1 GSPRTACLAARS
13 TRWTRC
19 YRTRRCCTEIWCWNW
34 SIRVWERSTS
44 SVRRSSCQRR
54 RSPCAVRPPRSA
66 NTRPKWRP
74 NSICPRLRKARPGQ
88 PRWRKEACGPL
99 RNDAGQESSRRD
111 LLLLPGFPDCLT
123 DADKRPDVTSVRAH
137 MREKTMAD
145 VSMKR
150 DGRTLEIELACPGRA
165 NALTANAVES
175 ILDAIEGEAAE
186 GVSLVIFSGQGR
198 NFSSGFDMSN
208 VESAS
213 DGDLLYRMIRIEML
227 LQAVFHAPFMTLAL
241 AHGNVVGAGA
251 DLMCA
256 CSMRVAAPG
265 SAFLMPGLR

>member
-1 GSPRTACLAARS
+1 
-13 TRWTRC
+13 
-19 YRTRRCCTEIWCWNW
+19 
-34 SIRVWERSTS
+34 
-44 SVRRSSCQRR
+44 
-54 RSPCAVRPPRSA
+54 
-66 NTRPKWRP
+66 
-74 NSICPRLRKARPGQ
+74 
-88 PRWRKEACGPL
+88 
-99 RNDAGQESSRRD
+99 
-111 LLLLPGFPDCLT
+111 
-123 DADKRPDVTSVRAH
+123 

-265 SAFLMPGLR
+265 SAFLMPGLRFGVTLGTRRLMHRIGAERARHWLLESRPIDAERAGEWGLVERVVDMAEWPDVRRHAQRLAETLPGSSVAGLLGILPDTRNEDMATLVNTAGRPGLRQRVLDYMHAARQASASRT